1 MESSECPGC
10 RRLQAR
16 VFELEQQV
24 LSLSTQ
30 LRDLMDKLKPPSPP
44 TVKPALPPGPPKTRT
59 GKKPGGQPGHPP
71 HLKRWLPPEQVSQ
84 IVMHVPTQCRGCAEP
99 LPAEAQAGD
108 PAPTIHQIAE
118 LPKVLA
124 IITEHQG
131 HARTCSC
138 CGVVTTQAI
147 PAEVRASTIGP
158 RLLGF
163 MSYLVGVQGVS
174 KRGVEEILETA
185 AGVPIALGTIANTEV
200 EMAAALAGPYQ
211 EVRRAVAEA
220 DVKGLDETGWK
231 ENGKKRWLW
240 AAATLTAVVFA
251 IHPRRNLDALKHLLG
266 DLTGLFIT
274 DRWCVYLE
282 HLPSD
287 RHQLCWAHLDRNW
300 AKTAERGPDA
310 KRLADRWF
318 ALHRRVFTLWHRFK
332 NGTID
337 RATMQKKMNPHI
349 AAMTAL
355 LDDGR
360 RSCDTVLARF
370 CGRLLEANERHWLFV
385 LEEDVEPTNNQA
397 ERVQRRAVIWRRRS
411 FGCHSAA
418 GCRFVE
424 RLLTVVETLKLQKRN
439 VLNYLEDAITAHR
452 AQSHAPNLIAVTG

>member
-1 MESSECPGC
+1 M
-10 RRLQAR
+10 L
-16 VFELEQQV
+16 ELEQQV
-24 LSLSTQ
+24 LALSTQ
-30 LRDLMDKLKPPSPP
+30 LRDLMDKLKPPP
-44 TVKPALPPGPPKTRT
+44 KPLEKPSLPPGPGKAPT
-59 GKKPGGQPGHPP
+59 GRKPGGQPGHPP
-71 HLKRWLPPEQVSQ
+71 HLKRWLPPEQVSR
-84 IVMHVPTQCRGCAEP
+84 IVVHVPTQCPRCAEP

-124 IITEHQG
+124 EITEHQG
-131 HARTCSC
+131 HSRTCSC
-138 CGVVTTQAI
+138 CGTVATQAI

-185 AGVPIALGTIANTEV
+185 AGVPISLGTIANTEV
-200 EMAAALAGPYQ
+200 EMAAALAVPYQ
-211 EVRRAVAEA
+211 EVRQAVADA

-240 AAATLTAVVFA
+240 TAATLTAVVFA

-266 DLTGLFIT
+266 ELAGLFIT

-282 HLPSD
+282 HLPSH
-287 RHQLCWAHLDRNW
+287 RHQLCWAHLRRNW
-300 AKTAERGPDA
+300 DKQSERTPAAQRLAERW
-310 KRLADRWF
+310 LT
-318 ALHRRVFTLWHRFK
+318 LHRQVFALWHRFK

-337 RATMQKKMNPHI
+337 RETVQQKMNPHI
-349 AAMTAL
+349 AALTVL
-355 LDDGR
+355 YDEGS
-360 RSCDTVLARF
+360 RSGDAVLARF
-370 CGRLLEANERHWLFV
+370 CTRLAEAIERHWLFV
-385 LEEDVEPTNNQA
+385 LEDGVEPTNNQA

-411 FGCHSAA
+411 FGCHSAE

-424 RLLTVVETLKLQKRN
+424 RLMTAVETLKMQKRN
-439 VLNYLEDAITAHR
+439 VLDYLEAAIQAHR
-452 AQSHAPNLIAVTG
+452 QQTPAPRLLAGIG